1 MASKMEEMQQA
12 LKRAAS
18 KTEVKAPA
26 APASTG
32 KYTAPSRI
40 GKAHI
45 GVYLDPA
52 FKTSLRLIQ
61 AQTGRDFH
69 DLVAEALNDLFR
81 RYNVPVVGE

>member
-1 MASKMEEMQQA
+1 MASKMSEMQQA

-18 KTEVKAPA
+18 KADVAKPAPV
-26 APASTG
+26 PAGG

-40 GKAHI
+40 GKQHI

-69 DLVAEALNDLFR
+69 DLVADALNELFR
-81 RYNVPVVGE
+81 RHNVPVVGE